1 MKLTIEILE
10 EDLKATGFIPA
21 LMPLLEYKAEQEG
34 VITPVK
40 GTKRVQRQKP
50 VKAEAPAPAEEPAP
64 EPKQE
69 AEKVKPAE
77 AKEKPAEPA
86 EVKQDTNTPAEAEK
100 PAEEATE
107 PQAEAEAPAPAE
119 DSNKVNNSNEVSTR
133 IQQDSKDDHDEKVA
147 LMKALKDFCL
157 NNKEA
162 VPVVKEAMHK
172 REVKNA
178 SSATNAQLKEIL
190 MEVGAC

>member
-40 GTKRVQRQKP
+40 GTKRVQRLKP

-119 DSNKVNNSNEVSTR
+119 DSNKVNNS
-133 IQQDSKDDHDEKVA
+133 KDDHDEKVA